1 MFICQ
6 VLCTGIQGKYHLS
19 ELKSLI
25 VIWGCFGRC
34 FRVFWGC
41 WEGYIWHDCTML
53 TDCYY
58 PNYSEI
64 RGNSHLFLK
73 NPLAK
78 VGSSAKFGVAVF
90 KACILNYP
98 GGPSAKVGSSAK
110 FGVAVF
116 KGIYAPFTEGSICQS
131 MFICQVLC
139 TGIQGKYHLSE
150 LKSLIVIWGVF
161 WQVFQGVLRGLHLTW
176 LYNAYCLLP

>member
-1 MFICQ
+1 MQ
-6 VLCTGIQGKYHLS
+6 
-19 ELKSLI
+19 
-25 VIWGCFGRC
+25 
-34 FRVFWGC
+34 
-41 WEGYIWHDCTML
+41 
-53 TDCYY
+53 
-58 PNYSEI
+58 
-64 RGNSHLFLK
+64 

-90 KACILNYP
+90 KASMLNLP

-116 KGIYAPFTEGSICQS
+116 KASILNYPGGPPAKVGSSAKFGAVVFKASMLNSLGVSICQS
-131 MFICQVLC
+131 LFICQVLC

-161 WQVFQGVLRGLHLTW
+161 
-176 LYNAYCLLP
+176 